1 MIEVGMREQHKIDAG
16 RIEAK
21 VTGIFLGDLAAALIE
36 PTIDQYT
43 PAGTSDEVTR
53 TRHVAVSPMK

>member
-1 MIEVGMREQHKIDAG
+1 VGMREQHKIDAG

-21 VTGIFLGDLAAALIE
+21 VAGIFLGDLAAALVE

-43 PAGTSDEVTR
+43 PTGAFDEVTR

>member
-1 MIEVGMREQHKIDAG
+1 MRQQHKIDAG

-21 VTGIFLGDLAAALIE
+21 VPSIFLGYLATTLIE
-36 PTIDQYT
+36 PAIDQHT
-43 PAGTSDEVTR
+43 LVGAFEEVTR

>member
-1 MIEVGMREQHKIDAG
+1 MRQQDKIDAG

-36 PTIDQYT
+36 PTIDKNA
-43 PAGTSDEVTR
+43 PACTCYEVTR
-53 TRHVAVSPMK
+53 TRHVAVGPMK